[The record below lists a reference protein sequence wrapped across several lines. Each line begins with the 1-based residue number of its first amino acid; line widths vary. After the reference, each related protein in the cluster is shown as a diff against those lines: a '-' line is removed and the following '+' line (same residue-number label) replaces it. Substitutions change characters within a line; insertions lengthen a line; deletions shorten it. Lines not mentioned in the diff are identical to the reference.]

1 MKYFIIAGIMIGLLA
16 GYSYWYYIGCYS
28 GTCPITS
35 NWHISSVYGGVM
47 GGLLGNITGDFF
59 KKKNIDEKSE

>member
-1 MKYFIIAGIMIGLLA
+1 MKYFIIAGILVGALA
-16 GYSYWYYIGCYS
+16 GYSYWYYVGCYS

-35 NWHISSVYGGVM
+35 NWHISSVYGGFM

-59 KKKNIDEKSE
+59 KKKPEEKPE

>member
-1 MKYFIIAGIMIGLLA
+1 MKYFIFAGILIGVLA
-16 GYSYWYYIGCYS
+16 GYSYWYYVGCYS

-35 NWHISSVYGGVM
+35 NWHVSSAYGAVM

-59 KKKNIDEKSE
+59 KKKE